1 VGGSRAQMLVI
12 ARMPENMSDGLL
24 GLRSEEEVLVLTHL
38 FRIGALW
45 GARPL
50 CKLSVIRA
58 ERCLFSR
65 ERCTHHHRHKN

>member
-12 ARMPENMSDGLL
+12 AGMPENMFDGLL
-24 GLRSEEEVLVLTHL
+24 GLSVEEEVLVLTHL
-38 FRIGALW
+38 FRIGALL
-45 GARPL
+45 GTRPL

-65 ERCTHHHRHKN
+65 ERCTHRCCHKN